1 MKHLAILP
9 FALAAASVASVA
21 SAQPMQDADRT
32 VTADQ
37 AAYGQVRVND
47 TVSCPRSQPGYTT
60 NYSFPI
66 RFQTPFQNDRYAVVL
81 GLSAAM
87 VQPGQSLSYKS
98 SVSDRAREGMTISV
112 TVRCMPGSRM
122 MALDY
127 VAIGRR

>member
-1 MKHLAILP
+1 MKHLALLP
-9 FALAAASVASVA
+9 LALAASAA
-21 SAQPMQDADRT
+21 SAQQPMPMQDADRT

-47 TVSCPRSQPGYTT
+47 TVSCPRSSPGYTST
-60 NYSFPI
+60 YTFPI

-81 GLSAAM
+81 GLSGAM
-87 VQPGQSLSYKS
+87 VQPGQSLSYTTMI
-98 SVSDRAREGMTISV
+98 SDRAREGMTISV
-112 TVRCMPGSRM
+112 TVRCMAGSRM

>member
-1 MKHLAILP
+1 MKHLALLP
-9 FALAAASVASVA
+9 LALAAPAA
-21 SAQPMQDADRT
+21 SAQQPMPMQDADRT

-37 AAYGQVRVND
+37 AAYGQVRIND

-66 RFQTPFQNDRYAVVL
+66 RFQTPFQNDRYAVML
-81 GLSAAM
+81 GLSGAL
-87 VQPGQSLSYKS
+87 VQPGQSLSYS
-98 SVSDRAREGMTISV
+98 TRITDRAREGMTITV
-112 TVRCMPGSRM
+112 TVRCMAGSRM

>member
-1 MKHLAILP
+1 MKHFALVPL
-9 FALAAASVASVA
+9 ALAA
-21 SAQPMQDADRT
+21 SAAAAQQPMPMQDADRT

-37 AAYGQVRVND
+37 AAYGQVRIND

-66 RFQTPFQNDRYAVVL
+66 RFQTPFQNDRYAVML
-81 GLSAAM
+81 GLSGAL
-87 VQPGQSLSYKS
+87 VQPGQSLSYS
-98 SVSDRAREGMTISV
+98 TSITDRAREGMTITV
-112 TVRCMPGSRM
+112 TVRCMAGSRM

>member
-9 FALAAASVASVA
+9 LAVIAASAA
-21 SAQPMQDADRT
+21 SAQNMPMQDADRT

-47 TVSCPRSQPGYTT
+47 TVPCPRSSPGYTST
-60 NYSFPI
+60 YTFPI

-81 GLSAAM
+81 GLSGAQ
-87 VQPGQSLSYKS
+87 VQPGQSLSYAT
-98 SVSDRAREGMTISV
+98 VISDRAREGMTISV
-112 TVRCMPGSRM
+112 TVRCMAGSRM

>member
-9 FALAAASVASVA
+9 FALAAASVAS
-21 SAQPMQDADRT
+21 AQSMPMQDADRT

-47 TVSCPRSQPGYTT
+47 TVSCPRAQPNYTS
-60 NYSFPI
+60 NYSFPV

-81 GLSAAM
+81 GLSSSM
-87 VQPGQSLSYKS
+87 VQPGQSLSYTTT
-98 SVSDRAREGMTISV
+98 VTDRARAGMTITV

>member
-9 FALAAASVASVA
+9 FALAAASVAS
-21 SAQPMQDADRT
+21 AQNMPMQDADRT

-37 AAYGQVRVND
+37 AAYGQVRIND
-47 TVSCPRSQPGYTT
+47 TVSCPRSSPGYTT

-81 GLSAAM
+81 GLSSSM
-87 VQPGQSLSYKS
+87 VQPGQSLSY
-98 SVSDRAREGMTISV
+98 VTMVTDRAREGMTITV
-112 TVRCMPGSRM
+112 TVRCMAGSRM

>member
-9 FALAAASVASVA
+9 LAVIAANAA
-21 SAQPMQDADRT
+21 SAQNMPMQDADRT

-47 TVSCPRSQPGYTT
+47 TVPCPRSQPGYTST
-60 NYSFPI
+60 YTFPI

-81 GLSAAM
+81 GLSGAQ
-87 VQPGQSLSYKS
+87 VQPGQSLSYS
-98 SVSDRAREGMTISV
+98 TMISDRAREGMTISV
-112 TVRCMPGSRM
+112 TVRCMAGSRM